1 MRVITFAFISALC
14 LAGCSSG
21 QKKPQP
27 HPFTGALPI
36 DTSVDLRGTFTFSL
50 SGELVLALATP
61 CTVASR
67 PTSEPA
73 PAPSYC
79 NRAFLDAIQVTAMM
93 PWHGEVNGIWIDAN
107 HIAFRI
113 DWKTCGLDPLADD
126 ASDIVTRPWRV
137 SGTRWIPNFSEAE
150 RILKLVE
157 NATETETE
165 LIRGGDAPSLEV
177 TSFEVQ
183 SVEGT
188 NNSFHAGGEDDVVVK
203 ITNRGIG
210 TAYRVTATTRSS
222 IPSLHGKRLSFGRIR
237 PGAEKVRRLR
247 VTIPA
252 SETSPDTMLV
262 LVPAEGNGFTPRNLS
277 RRIPITA
284 SKATPILAVRC
295 SLIGHTGARPELDGG
310 DEVVLHCTVENSGTI
325 GADVELETSIAGGA
339 PARSVA
345 QAITP
350 AGHASF
356 DVPITVPRTLT
367 INSSVEIAIT
377 AHDRKTPRA
386 ARAQLIGVVRK
397 PRVCS
402 AGTLT
407 RSEYNSK
414 LAALRAEVSAGV
426 LKKAAFDRYDAELVT
441 CMR

>member
-1 MRVITFAFISALC
+1 MRAITFAFISTLC
-14 LAGCSSG
+14 FAGCAG
-21 QKKPQP
+21 EQKPQP
-27 HPFTGALPI
+27 QPFTGPLPI
-36 DTSVDLRGTFTFSL
+36 DTSVDLRGKFTFSL

-61 CTVASR
+61 CTVASGS
-67 PTSEPA
+67 TSEPA

-79 NRAFLDAIQVTAMM
+79 NRTFLDAIQVTAMM
-93 PWHGEVNGIWIDAN
+93 PWHSKANGIWIDAN

-126 ASDIVTRPWRV
+126 ASDIVTRPWRI
-137 SGTRWIPNFSEAE
+137 SGTRWTPSFSEAE

-157 NATETETE
+157 NATETETA
-165 LIRGGDAPSLEV
+165 LIRGGDAPSLEIS
-177 TSFEVQ
+177 SFEVQ
-183 SVEGT
+183 SAEGT
-188 NNSFHAGGEDDVVVK
+188 NNSFHAGGEDDLVVK

-222 IPSLHGKRLSFGRIR
+222 IPSLHGKRLSFGLIR

-252 SETSPDTMLV
+252 SETSPDSMLV
-262 LVPAEGNGFTPRNLS
+262 LIPAEGNGFTPRNLS

-284 SKATPILAVRC
+284 SKATPILAARC
-295 SLIGHTGARPELDGG
+295 SIIGHTGARPELDAG
-310 DEVVLHCTVENSGTI
+310 DEVVLHCTVDNTGTI
-325 GADVELETSIAGGA
+325 GADVELETSIAGDA

-345 QAITP
+345 QAIAP

-356 DVPITVPRTLT
+356 DVPITVPRSLT

-386 ARAQLIGVVRK
+386 ARTQLIGVVRK
-397 PRVCS
+397 PRICS

-407 RSEYNSK
+407 RAEYNSK
-414 LAALRAEVSAGV
+414 LAALHAQVSAGV

-441 CMR
+441 CMK